1 MKIKVFL
8 FMLILVYPSYSYSH
22 LYHYKNI
29 NFIMMD
35 VLKNG
40 KKIGYNN
47 YYFKFRDNKVDIKN
61 ELSFSTKIMGIKIF
75 KVEGESTEKFE
86 NGNLVEFVSETK
98 QNDKTKYVSLKLN
111 SKKKVFEIDGS
122 SFKGEANLNAV
133 VGSWWNHEVL
143 QTTTQISPLS
153 GSLKDQEV
161 FFIKKKKIVLNDKE
175 YEVNHFKII
184 SKDHNSKDK
193 NRNFDIWQD
202 AKSKIILK
210 VTYKKYG
217 LWEYV
222 INRYQY
228 SN

>member
-1 MKIKVFL
+1 
-8 FMLILVYPSYSYSH
+8 
-22 LYHYKNI
+22 
-29 NFIMMD
+29 
-35 VLKNG
+35 
-40 KKIGYNN
+40 
-47 YYFKFRDNKVDIKN
+47 
-61 ELSFSTKIMGIKIF
+61 MGIKIF

-184 SKDHNSKDK
+184 SKDHISKDK

>member
-47 YYFKFRDNKVDIKN
+47 YYFKFRDNKVDVKN

-161 FFIKKKKIVLNDKE
+161 FFIKKKKLFLMI
-175 YEVNHFKII
+175 
-184 SKDHNSKDK
+184 
-193 NRNFDIWQD
+193 
-202 AKSKIILK
+202 KSM
-210 VTYKKYG
+210 
-217 LWEYV
+217 
-222 INRYQY
+222 R
-228 SN
+228 

>member
-75 KVEGESTEKFE
+75 KVEG
-86 NGNLVEFVSETK
+86 VCTK
-98 QNDKTKYVSLKLN
+98 
-111 SKKKVFEIDGS
+111 
-122 SFKGEANLNAV
+122 
-133 VGSWWNHEVL
+133 
-143 QTTTQISPLS
+143 IS
-153 GSLKDQEV
+153 
-161 FFIKKKKIVLNDKE
+161 
-175 YEVNHFKII
+175 
-184 SKDHNSKDK
+184 
-193 NRNFDIWQD
+193 
-202 AKSKIILK
+202 
-210 VTYKKYG
+210 
-217 LWEYV
+217 
-222 INRYQY
+222 
-228 SN
+228 